1 FPTSGIT
8 FGERSDD
15 ILSFG
20 VASTNGN
27 IAYACYSQTSNTG
40 GHVNSQI
47 TIYRTSDRAAHW
59 TRLAQFPWPDA
70 QTSDCV
76 VQVDA
81 LDSSRVLV
89 SINGQDVQ
97 TLTTVQFQ
105 ELTED
110 SGATWTKLSYGDGLS
125 YLATANG

>member
-20 VASTNGN
+20 VASTDGN
-27 IAYACYSQTSNTG
+27 IAYACYSQTSNTA

-59 TRLAQFPWPDA
+59 ARRAQFPWPDA
-70 QTSDCV
+70 QTSECV

-89 SINGQDVQ
+89 NFGGSVVGQTD
-97 TLTTVQFQ
+97 TAIWY

-110 SGATWTKLSYGDGLS
+110 
-125 YLATANG
+125 